1 MIIAAAVMS
10 PELDAV
16 IPETLEEAAGLLL
29 VETDDMSI
37 AKFEESRWVSEM
49 IAQDCEAI
57 LCGQMY
63 DAQLFEA
70 IAGAC
75 ITRYFAAGMTVRDAV
90 NAMNAYRLDII
101 RDYVDGPGCSGEDH
115 NTSEGPCECSCGK
128 D

>member
-16 IPETLEEAAGLLL
+16 IPATLEEAAGLLL

-37 AKFEESRWVSEM
+37 VKFEESRWVSEM
-49 IAQDCEAI
+49 VDRDCEAI

-63 DAQLFEA
+63 DADLFEA
-70 IAGAC
+70 IAAAC

-90 NAMNAYRLDII
+90 AAMNAYRLDII
-101 RDYVDGPGCSGEDH
+101 RDYVNGPGCSGEDH
-115 NTSEGPCECSCGK
+115 NTSEEQCKCNCGN